1 VTLAV
6 RVDPADP
13 TPPFEQ
19 LRRQLAEA
27 IQAGALTAGSRLPPV
42 RQLAGDLG
50 LAPGTVMRAY
60 GELAA
65 SGLVVA
71 GRARGTIVAAVAA
84 PTEADRRRS
93 IAQLAQAYAGEAQR
107 LGASPAEALAAISR
121 ALGVDAGAR

>member
-6 RVDPADP
+6 RVDAADP

-42 RQLAGDLG
+42 RQLVGDLG

-60 GELAA
+60 PRDCALLRDGGFAA
-65 SGLVVA
+65 SQARRGMS
-71 GRARGTIVAAVAA
+71 GSPRGTGDA
-84 PTEADRRRS
+84 R
-93 IAQLAQAYAGEAQR
+93 QAE
-107 LGASPAEALAAISR
+107 I
-121 ALGVDAGAR
+121 